1 MKAGDPTVNRSN
13 VSEKQYQ
20 DVVNE
25 EFISMLRETY
35 GEEFL
40 EEGFFDRFK
49 GGAKK
54 IGKAYV
60 DVFKAY
66 GEVMQDLLGISPE
79 DPKAPDVPDPEELA
93 KDMKDGD
100 QEAVADGVEDMED
113 TLEKMKDKAEDED
126 LDDVIKRVDALIA
139 QVRKMN
145 QAAGGKGQGGE
156 KTEDTE
162 PLLDILDGVI
172 DEWEAISGKTKDA
185 NLKKAMDYIEKIA
198 LAEVQKQRGRQRLK
212 QIREKRK
219 NG

>member
-1 MKAGDPTVNRSN
+1 MKAGDPTVSRNN

-25 EFISMLRETY
+25 EFVNMLRETY

-49 GGAKK
+49 GGAQR

-60 DVFKAY
+60 GGFKAY
-66 GEVMQDLLGISPE
+66 GEVMQDLLGIGPE
-79 DPKAPDVPDPEELA
+79 DPKAPDVPDPQELA

-126 LDDVIKRVDALIA
+126 MDDVIKRVDALIA

-145 QAAGGKGQGGE
+145 QAAGGDGQTGE
-156 KTEDTE
+156 KTEDSA

-185 NLKKAMDYIEKIA
+185 SLKKAMDYIEKIA

-212 QIREKRK
+212 EIREKRK